1 MPIFEAD
8 HSCHH
13 AYGASDVGVMRILLL
28 EDDREARDYLLKG
41 LSELGHKVSLEGNGK
56 AALRLILSDDFD
68 VLILDRMVPQIDG
81 LTVLRL
87 AREAGCNSPAIIL
100 SAMAGIEDRVSGLEG
115 GADDYL
121 VKPFAFAELAARLVA
136 LARRLPINEIAQ
148 PQTILRVG
156 DIEMDL
162 VRRTVRR
169 ANRPIE
175 LQPREFSLLEYLM
188 RNANRV
194 VTRTM
199 LLDRVWNFCFDP
211 KTNIVETHVSRL
223 RTKLNA
229 GHDGN
234 VIRVVRG
241 SGYILVID
249 EA

>member
-1 MPIFEAD
+1 MPMFEGSHPC
-8 HSCHH
+8 HS
-13 AYGASDVGVMRILLL
+13 AYGANHVGMMRILLL
-28 EDDREARDYLLKG
+28 EDDREAREYLLKG
-41 LSELGHKVSLEGNGK
+41 LSELGHRVAWEADGK
-56 AALRLILSDDFD
+56 AALRLILSENFD
-68 VLILDRMVPQIDG
+68 VLILDRLVPDLDG

-87 AREAGCNSPAIIL
+87 AREAGCKAPAIIL

-136 LARRLPINEIAQ
+136 LGRRLPISDNAQ
-148 PQTILRVG
+148 PQTTLRAG
-156 DIEMDL
+156 DIEIDL

-169 ANRPIE
+169 AGRTID

-199 LLDRVWNFCFDP
+199 LLDRVWNFGFDP

-223 RTKLNA
+223 RSKLNA

-241 SGYILVID
+241 SGYILVTD

>member
-1 MPIFEAD
+1 MFED
-8 HSCHH
+8 GYSCHPVQS
-13 AYGASDVGVMRILLL
+13 ANDVGMMRILLL
-28 EDDREARDYLLKG
+28 EDDRDARAYLIRG
-41 LSELGHKVSLEGNGK
+41 LSELGHSVASESSGK
-56 AALRLILSDDFD
+56 AALRLILAESFD
-68 VLILDRMVPQIDG
+68 VLILDRLVPELDG

-87 AREAGCNSPAIIL
+87 ARESGCQTPAIIL
-100 SAMAGIEDRVSGLEG
+100 SAMAGIEDRVAGLEG

-136 LARRLPINEIAQ
+136 LARRPPPGDGEQA
-148 PQTILRVG
+148 TMILRAG

-169 ANRPIE
+169 AGKLVD
-175 LQPREFSLLEYLM
+175 LQPREFSLLEYLV

-199 LLDRVWNFCFDP
+199 LLDRVWNFGFDP
-211 KTNIVETHVSRL
+211 KTNIVETHISRL

-229 GHDGN
+229 GHAGN
-234 VIRVVRG
+234 AIHTVRG
-241 SGYILVID
+241 SGYILVTD

>member
-1 MPIFEAD
+1 
-8 HSCHH
+8 
-13 AYGASDVGVMRILLL
+13 MRILLL
-28 EDDREARDYLLKG
+28 EDDRDARDYLVKG
-41 LSELGHKVSLEGNGK
+41 LAELGHNVAWESDGK
-56 AALRLILSDDFD
+56 AALRLILTDDFD
-68 VLILDRMVPQIDG
+68 VLILDRLVPGLDG

-87 AREAGCNSPAIIL
+87 AREAGCKAPAIIL
-100 SAMAGIEDRVSGLEG
+100 SAMSGIEDRVSGLEG

-136 LARRLPINEIAQ
+136 LARRLPINDSTP
-148 PQTILRVG
+148 PQTMLRAG

-169 ANRPIE
+169 SGKPIDV
-175 LQPREFSLLEYLM
+175 QPREFSLLEYLM

-199 LLDRVWNFCFDP
+199 LLDRVWNFGFDP
-211 KTNIVETHVSRL
+211 KTNIVETHISRL

-229 GHDGN
+229 GHEGN

-241 SGYILVID
+241 SGYILATD